1 MDLSNENVIH
11 VEKEGIQYLQFRKL
25 LKYSDIITHGYSLG
39 IEKILEQQ
47 GRINKNCQNK
57 KQKKQLKITKT

>member
-39 IEKILEQQ
+39 IEK
-47 GRINKNCQNK
+47 KF
-57 KQKKQLKITKT
+57 